1 MDIVGWLLNALLSKF
16 GHIAT
21 LINLTVCG
29 SSLSIMYFI
38 YRALKNKRKLNKW
51 LEEKA
56 PQIDPNWS
64 ISEKTEFL
72 LQDVNSDIVKQRI
85 QTIVRNVVQLGKT
98 DVETLSGITAQI
110 FIKWDILFSFI
121 TASLVTVGLLGTF
134 LGLTQTLG
142 GLFSGVGLESLAKFS
157 SKVSQALNGIEF
169 AFQTS
174 LYGLMGA
181 LIINGLHTLKKIS
194 ERVFLKE
201 LDRLT
206 VEYLLPI
213 FQPED
218 VYADF
223 RLVAEEMR
231 KILSEIHDSA
241 NTLNILADQLEFD
254 QERYDQT
261 IRVFQS
267 AADSLTQRDDLIQSA
282 MKRIE
287 NLQKDLRGT
296 IQEQGDTLNQY
307 LSGINALGGQVARLI
322 TTVGHGQK
330 DTQNILGAFNA
341 VLQKWSE
348 NLERIDSS
356 HQQNADKYRQLLEE
370 LNSLT
375 DFLKDRTENITR
387 NTEEVV
393 LKLDD
398 KIAAGFEAIAR
409 QVEEMTAKFATSGQM
424 ITEKLE
430 GAISDN
436 LRDLHKQVE
445 ELTETLTA
453 SGEMIAEKMEKDHS
467 EQLLDYLERIQNGLT
482 ALKDALQNNARGL
495 QEQLTGLLER
505 GREVKRTPVVKER
518 HNGEGGNGRNLPAA
532 VMPGPARKGFVAGL
546 YDKIR
551 ARFNTPPFQN

>member
-1 MDIVGWLLNALLSKF
+1 MDFVGWLLNVLLSKF

-21 LINLTVCG
+21 LINLTVLG

-38 YRALKNKRKLNKW
+38 YKALKNKRKLDKW
-51 LEEKA
+51 REEKA

-64 ISEKTEFL
+64 ITEKTEFL
-72 LQDVNSDIVKQRI
+72 SQGFEKSVIKQRI
-85 QTIVRNVVQLGKT
+85 VTIVRNAYQFGKT

-121 TASLVTVGLLGTF
+121 IASLVTVGLLGTF

-181 LIINGLHTLKKIS
+181 LIINSLHTLKKIS

-201 LDRLT
+201 LDRFT
-206 VEYLLPI
+206 VEYLLPML
-213 FQPED
+213 QPED

-241 NTLNILADQLEFD
+241 NTLKILADQLEFD

-307 LSGINALGGQVARLI
+307 LSGINALGGQVARLSS
-322 TTVGHGQK
+322 TVGHGQK
-330 DTQNILGAFNA
+330 DTQNILGAFNT

-393 LKLDD
+393 FKLDD

-436 LRDLHKQVE
+436 LRDLRKQVE
-445 ELTETLTA
+445 ELTENLTA
-453 SGEMIAEKMEKDHS
+453 SGEMIAEKLEKDHS
-467 EQLLDYLERIQNGLT
+467 EQLLDSLERIQNGL
-482 ALKDALQNNARGL
+482 ADLKDALQNNARGL